1 MRVTVQDMSERVE
14 RGGEYEKH
22 GGFPVYRAVEDN
34 GGPDFGRF
42 VEGMRT
48 VQDLAVST
56 APPPE
61 VLAQA
66 AEQAEALAALLAPYQ
81 VPEGEQ
87 TGGRSIGLPGRGSL
101 LMLPWTVEK
110 FDATGV
116 RSTGVFRRFHMGGN
130 GAAHGGTLPL
140 LFDDMFGMITHAYGR
155 PISRTAYLHVNYRK
169 ITPIDTPLVIEGQV
183 DRVDGRKTFITAKLM
198 DSEGTVLADGE
209 ALMLVLLAG
218 QP

>member
-1 MRVTVQDMSERVE
+1 MSEQVE
-14 RGGEYEKH
+14 RGRGRGDVDGYEKH
-22 GGFPVYRAVEDN
+22 GGFPVYRAAEDD
-34 GGPDFGRF
+34 GGPDFGRLI
-42 VEGMRT
+42 EAMR
-48 VQDLAVST
+48 VLQDAAVSVS
-56 APPPE
+56 APAD
-61 VLAQA
+61 VVRQA
-66 AEQAEALAALLAPYQ
+66 AEQAEALAALLEPHR
-81 VPEGEQ
+81 VPEGQ
-87 TGGRSIGLPGRGSL
+87 QPGGRSMGLPGRGSL
-101 LMLPWTVEK
+101 LMLPWTVDK

-140 LFDDMFGMITHAYGR
+140 LFDDLFGMITHAYGR

-198 DSEGTVLADGE
+198 DAEGTVLADGE
-209 ALMLVLLAG
+209 ALMLVLLPG